1 MKKMV
6 VYLLMCIA
14 LLVGCSS
21 DNSTTQ
27 EEPNQNPASP
37 EEQQEVNP
45 TVLDDEPQEA
55 NPTVP
60 DDEPQETVVL
70 DDDFVKVT
78 YEEVFEADG
87 IEGTFYFRLTVEN
100 KTEKNVT
107 IYLADASVNKVST
120 LAMSGIPMTI
130 QPGGKSLNPFIFSYS
145 NLDIEKLE
153 DLEEISFKVKVEDS
167 ETYDE
172 INTSD
177 IVSVTF

>member
-6 VYLLMCIA
+6 VYLLMCIV
-14 LLVGCSS
+14 LLAGCSS

-27 EEPNQNPASP
+27 EESNQNPVSQA
-37 EEQQEVNP
+37 EQQEATP
-45 TVLDDEPQEA
+45 TVQDE
-55 NPTVP
+55 
-60 DDEPQETVVL
+60 EPQETVVL
-70 DDDFVKVT
+70 EDDFVKVT
-78 YEEVFEADG
+78 YGEVCEADG
-87 IEGTFYFRLTVEN
+87 IEDAFYFRLTVEN

-107 IYLADASVNKVST
+107 IYLADTSVNKVST
-120 LAMSGIPMTI
+120 LAMSGMPMTI

-177 IVSVTF
+177 TVSVSF